1 MSLQALVSTET
12 SKSFPVSRTNRRVQ
26 FHNNLVPVP
35 RFKPKIKLGPNGGG
49 MEMEANPIYE
59 MLTPLR
65 CVLVKRFAPENWRV
79 VAAMEQGTVKW
90 STCSC

>member
-1 MSLQALVSTET
+1 MFTAPLT
-12 SKSFPVSRTNRRVQ
+12 SQKIKS
-26 FHNNLVPVP
+26 NNNFIPVP
-35 RFKPKIKLGPNGGG
+35 RFKPKIKLGPNGG

-79 VAAMEQGTVKW
+79 VAAMEQGTVW
-90 STCSC
+90 WITYSC